1 MVAPALPASASRW
14 LPRAKAAVLGGIAAT
29 LVAPLLFLGT
39 VLVVVPSNQ
48 GYGHSLAN
56 VLSAAPGIWLFSAAV
71 AVPASLL
78 FGPSLLAVSFRLPR
92 PCVTAIAL
100 GAMLGVALMSVLAF
114 LASARAPANLPILG
128 FAAALGAVGA
138 GVAAL
143 TWRRQL
149 QDNGPGAT

>member
-1 MVAPALPASASRW
+1 MVAPAVPASASRW

-39 VLVVVPSNQ
+39 VLGVGPATQ

-78 FGPSLLAVSFRLPR
+78 FGPSLLALSFRLPHPR
-92 PCVTAIAL
+92 ATAVAL
-100 GAMLGVALMSVLAF
+100 GAMLGAALMRLLAF
-114 LASARAPANLPILG
+114 LASTQAPANLPILG

-143 TWRRQL
+143 SWRRQL
-149 QDNGPGAT
+149 QDGGPGAT